1 MRIISQNGM
10 PVIID
15 LPYERIGISQ
25 SYKEPNYII
34 GFDTLAND
42 DDCFYLAKYS
52 TQEKVEKAMQKLHEA
67 YSPEPLF
74 IHKDVSPDE
83 RAAAGEISWAQALD
97 EMHTGMFVRPI
108 PDSSIE
114 QVYTGNVV
122 FRFPQEDEL

>member
-1 MRIISQNGM
+1 MRIIDQNGC
-10 PVIID
+10 D
-15 LPYERIGISQ
+15 YPYESIAISSGDGIIYARPISNMDKR
-25 SYKEPNYII
+25 YL
-34 GFDTLAND
+34 LAR
-42 DDCFYLAKYS
+42 YS
-52 TQEKVEKAMQKLHEA
+52 TEEKAEKAMQKLHEA
-67 YSPEPLF
+67 YAPEPLF
-74 IHKDVSPDE
+74 IHKDISPDE